1 MGVITICAEE
11 FQYDSQDEEKYIIS
25 RLASRQEGNII
36 ENLDLAEA
44 VRQSIDAAG
53 EFLEIMDNS
62 NQVGYSTDDEM
73 EYIIK
78 KTGLNSSFV
87 ELLIWYKMCYEM
99 ELDMYQ
105 YVGES
110 CLECGGSQL
119 FEKEIPM
126 EDYGT
131 KIVCR
136 ECGTEMVIDE
146 TDELEKMEQ
155 FEEKRSKELAVLYDE
170 NLALIRDFDTFV
182 KFVDSNNPLLSKK
195 KQELGKKEA
204 FTLNSLLNFK
214 REVDAPNYRQ
224 EQYYCLHLLFQ
235 LSLAGGLYRKVID
248 ESEKMYL
255 QRTELLDSFEQLN
268 AYEKYVFLLE
278 TYWCK
283 YDFAN
288 IFSHSLPYDVYLL
301 RNFLITI
308 AQSEPGK
315 RIENNPEV
323 KDKYIDR
330 CFSNYFEIILHL
342 SYFGMCTFEFVKEA
356 TNRYEDRI
364 RAFTPT
370 KFGQKIS
377 YILITEGMEYFKH
390 AKYFHN
396 LNHTLTKKENEP
408 TNTLTFYQ
416 IISEIFPY
424 GAVIKTVL
432 DTLKKK

>member
-1 MGVITICAEE
+1 MGVITICTEDY
-11 FQYDSQDEEKYIIS
+11 QYHGQEMKKYITR

-44 VRQSIDAAG
+44 VRQSIDALE

-62 NQVGYSTDDEM
+62 NQVGYGTDDEV

-78 KTGLNSSFV
+78 KTGLNRPFV
-87 ELLIWYKMCYEM
+87 ELLIWYKMCFEM

-110 CLECGGSQL
+110 CIECGGSQL
-119 FEKEIPM
+119 FEKEISM

-182 KFVDSNNPLLSKK
+182 KFVDSNKPLLSKK
-195 KQELGKKEA
+195 KQVMGKKEA
-204 FTLNSLLNFK
+204 FALNSLLNLK
-214 REVDAPNYRQ
+214 REVEAPNYRQ

-235 LSLAGGLYRKVID
+235 LSLAGGLYRKVTY

-255 QRTELLDSFEQLN
+255 LRTELLDSFEQLN
-268 AYEKYVFLLE
+268 AYEKYLFLLE

-288 IFSHSLPYDVYLL
+288 IFSHSLAYDVYLL
-301 RNFLITI
+301 RNILITI
-308 AQSEPGK
+308 AKSEPGK
-315 RIENNPEV
+315 RIQKNPEIE
-323 KDKYIDR
+323 KEYIDR
-330 CFSNYFEIILHL
+330 CFSSCFEIILHL
-342 SYFGMCTFEFVKEA
+342 AYFGMCTFEFSKEA
-356 TNRYEDRI
+356 TNRYEDKI
-364 RAFTPT
+364 KAFTPT

-377 YILITEGMEYFKH
+377 YILITEGMKYFKH
-390 AKYFHN
+390 AELFQN
-396 LNHTLTKKENEP
+396 TNEKENKP
-408 TNTLTFYQ
+408 KNSLTFYQ
-416 IISEIFPY
+416 VISEIFPI
-424 GAVIKTVL
+424 GAVKKTVL
-432 DTLKKK
+432 EHLRKK